1 MSELRADDERVTALI
16 ESLCDHTRALK
27 LRGAPRVLRIPGRA
41 GWELRLTVQSALCV
55 LEQTR
60 ALGAYALQCR
70 PTLRR
75 RDTPRLLWQCLK
87 M

>member
-1 MSELRADDERVTALI
+1 ELREDDERVTALI
-16 ESLCDHTRALK
+16 HALCDNTRALM
-27 LRGAPRVLRIPGRA
+27 LRGAPLVHRVPGRA
-41 GWELRLTVQSALCV
+41 GWELRLTVQGALSV

-60 ALGAYALQCR
+60 ALGARALHCR

-75 RDTPRLLWQCLK
+75 RDAPRLLWRCLG